1 MDISLLIKQRL
12 KDLGLG
18 QKDLAQAAQV
28 TESYVSLLLRRK
40 KAPPAS
46 GRTDLY
52 GKMGDFLGFPAGEL
66 ARLADLQRDAQF
78 RKRVGGPLKPL
89 FKDSRELILRR
100 CNPDRRAEIED
111 IFEKQPFGE
120 LERLVTQ
127 KLLDVTQGIARDELR
142 NETWL
147 HSMAELSHRS
157 YEQMR
162 VAILEFLDTDVFSI
176 SLEDCASFLDPMIEF
191 WDIDLRTFALEIG
204 LNRRLA
210 PQSNRRFEFAER
222 QLTES
227 VVEPALEKFLRD
239 THLSEDITEEE
250 IDFLRRLK
258 FNGRRPSP
266 LYYYRELQNLRDP
279 LHFLPAE
286 QSTRMI
292 RRASAASTNSKNGPI
307 RGETA
312 TDG

>member
-1 MDISLLIKQRL
+1 MDISLLIRQRL

-18 QKDLAQAAQV
+18 QKDLAGAAQV
-28 TESYVSLLLRRK
+28 TESYISLLLARK

-52 GKMGDFLGFPAGEL
+52 ERIGEFLRFPAGEL
-66 ARLADLQRDAQF
+66 ARLADLQRQAEF
-78 RKRVGGPLKPL
+78 KKKAAAPLNPL
-89 FKDSRELILRR
+89 FKDSRELMLRKCDPGSR
-100 CNPDRRAEIED
+100 NEIKS

-127 KLLDVTQGIARDELR
+127 KLLEVTQGVARDELR
-142 NETWL
+142 NEDWL
-147 HSMAELSHRS
+147 RSMAELSHRS

-176 SLEDCASFLDPMIEF
+176 SVEGCASFLDPMIEF

-210 PQSNRRFEFAER
+210 PQSVKRFEFTER
-222 QLTES
+222 QFTES
-227 VVEPALEKFLRD
+227 VVEPALEEFLRN
-239 THLSEDITEEE
+239 TVLSGDITEEE
-250 IDFLRRLK
+250 IDFLRGLK

-266 LYYYRELQNLRDP
+266 LYYYRELQSLRDP
-279 LHFLPAE
+279 LHFPPAG
-286 QSTRMI
+286 QSRL
-292 RRASAASTNSKNGPI
+292 SK
-307 RGETA
+307 
-312 TDG
+312 

>member
-12 KDLGLG
+12 EDLGLG

-28 TESYVSLLLRRK
+28 TQSYVSLLLSRK

-52 GKMGDFLGFPAGEL
+52 ERMGKFLGFPTGEL
-66 ARLADLQRDAQF
+66 AKLADLQREAQF
-78 RKRVGGPLKPL
+78 RKRVAAPLLPL

-100 CNPDRRAEIED
+100 CNSDRRAEIES

-127 KLLDVTQGIARDELR
+127 KLLDVTQGVARDELR
-142 NETWL
+142 NENWL
-147 HSMAELSHRS
+147 RSMAELSHRS

-176 SLEDCASFLDPMIEF
+176 SVEGCASFLAPMIEF

-210 PQSNRRFEFAER
+210 PQSNRRFLFAER

-227 VVEPALEKFLRD
+227 AVEPALEKFLRNTD
-239 THLSEDITEEE
+239 LSGDITDEETC
-250 IDFLRRLK
+250 FLRRLK
-258 FNGRRPSP
+258 FDGKRPSP

-279 LHFLPAE
+279 LHFLGADE
-286 QSTRMI
+286 RQLF
-292 RRASAASTNSKNGPI
+292 K
-307 RGETA
+307 
-312 TDG
+312 

>member
-1 MDISLLIKQRL
+1 MDISLLIRQRL

-18 QKDLAQAAQV
+18 QKDLAGAAQV
-28 TESYVSLLLRRK
+28 TESYISLLLARK

-52 GKMGDFLGFPAGEL
+52 ERIGEFLRFPAGEL
-66 ARLADLQRDAQF
+66 ARLADLQRQAEF
-78 RKRVGGPLKPL
+78 KKKAAAPLNPL
-89 FKDSRELILRR
+89 FKDSRELMLRKCDPGSR
-100 CNPDRRAEIED
+100 NEIKS

-127 KLLDVTQGIARDELR
+127 KLLEVTQGVARDELR
-142 NETWL
+142 NEDWL
-147 HSMAELSHRS
+147 RSMAELSHRS

-176 SLEDCASFLDPMIEF
+176 SVEGCASFLDPMIEF

-210 PQSNRRFEFAER
+210 PQSVKRFEFTER
-222 QLTES
+222 QFTES
-227 VVEPALEKFLRD
+227 VVEPALEEFLRN
-239 THLSEDITEEE
+239 TVLSGDITEEE
-250 IDFLRRLK
+250 IDFLRGLK

-266 LYYYRELQNLRDP
+266 LYYYRELQSLRDP
-279 LHFLPAE
+279 LHFPQAG
-286 QSTRMI
+286 QSRL
-292 RRASAASTNSKNGPI
+292 SK
-307 RGETA
+307 
-312 TDG
+312 